1 MHIKGLHFCY
11 KNLYDLSYTKT
22 EICSGNNLQNK
33 PPCEIFPKTY
43 NYRYLPLFFYWQKM
57 YFSFSKLATNV
68 LKRYCF
74 SSSFTGQVKHAIYNL
89 QVHGSK
95 ILFLIF
101 ALRIKT
107 FVLDKSIF
115 RIVFRCQ
122 KFCARQTL
130 NVTMIAKFGLSRICV
145 D

>member
-1 MHIKGLHFCY
+1 MNIFHFCY
-11 KNLYDLSYTKT
+11 KNIHEPSYTQT
-22 EICSGNNLQNK
+22 GICYRDHLAK
-33 PPCEIFPKTY
+33 IPCEIFPKTY
-43 NYRYLPLFFYWQKM
+43 NYRYLPLFFFLQKM

>member
-1 MHIKGLHFCY
+1 MENQEQNFAPDFCIAH
-11 KNLYDLSYTKT
+11 KN
-22 EICSGNNLQNK
+22 
-33 PPCEIFPKTY
+33 
-43 NYRYLPLFFYWQKM
+43 
-57 YFSFSKLATNV
+57 
-68 LKRYCF
+68 
-74 SSSFTGQVKHAIYNL
+74 
-89 QVHGSK
+89 
-95 ILFLIF
+95 
-101 ALRIKT
+101 

>member
-1 MHIKGLHFCY
+1 MIFA
-11 KNLYDLSYTKT
+11 TKMYMT
-22 EICSGNNLQNK
+22 YLTQKPKFVVATTLKAI

-43 NYRYLPLFFYWQKM
+43 NYRYLPLFFFLQKM

>member
-1 MHIKGLHFCY
+1 MTYRTQKQKFVVTTTFSAKLPAKFFQKHTIIDTYHFSFSG
-11 KNLYDLSYTKT
+11 KNM
-22 EICSGNNLQNK
+22 C
-33 PPCEIFPKTY
+33 
-43 NYRYLPLFFYWQKM
+43 
-57 YFSFSKLATNV
+57 FSFSKLATNV

-74 SSSFTGQVKHAIYNL
+74 SSSFTGKVKHAIYNL

-130 NVTMIAKFGLSRICV
+130 NVTMIAKFGLCRICV